1 MEAAIEGFLYHLKV
15 ERHLSENTLQAYSR
29 DVLRFAAWLEA
40 ERGITDALKVRHE
53 EVADFLVHLDKG
65 GLGLRSIG
73 RVRTSVRQLFRYLAR
88 ENLRED
94 DPTLHVEA
102 PRFRA
107 PLPTVLP
114 GRLVEA
120 LLEAPDTSTPLG
132 LRDAAMI
139 ALLYA
144 TGLRVSELVSLQ
156 RHQYTVLEDIGLV
169 RVIGKG
175 DKERVVPVG
184 ARARKLI
191 ERYLKEGRPQH
202 DPDDRASE
210 LFLGRRGKGMTR
222 QAFWLRLRKHAVA
235 AGIRGKVSPHV
246 LRHSFA
252 THLLENGADLRA
264 LQQLLGHAD
273 ISTTQIYTHVT
284 TQRLKAL
291 HKRYHPRGA
300 DL

>member
-1 MEAAIEGFLYHLKV
+1 MDDAIEGFLYHLKV

-29 DVLRFAAWLEA
+29 DVRRFAGWLEA
-40 ERGITDALKVRHE
+40 ERGVTDALVVRHE
-53 EVADFLVHLDKG
+53 DVADFLVYLDKG

-73 RVRTSVRQLFRYLAR
+73 RVRSSVRQLFRYLMR

-94 DPTLHVEA
+94 DPTLHIEA

-120 LLEAPDTSTPLG
+120 LLQAPDTSTPLG

-144 TGLRVSELVSLQ
+144 TGLRVSELVSLE
-156 RHQYTVLEDIGLV
+156 RHQYTMLEDIGLV

-184 ARARKLI
+184 ARARGLI
-191 ERYLKEGRPQH
+191 ERYLQEGRPQH
-202 DPDDRASE
+202 DPGDRAPE
-210 LFLGRRGKGMTR
+210 LFVGRRGRGMTR
-222 QAFWLRLRKHAVA
+222 QAFWMRLRKHGRE

-291 HKRYHPRGA
+291 HKRYHPRGT
-300 DL
+300 DV